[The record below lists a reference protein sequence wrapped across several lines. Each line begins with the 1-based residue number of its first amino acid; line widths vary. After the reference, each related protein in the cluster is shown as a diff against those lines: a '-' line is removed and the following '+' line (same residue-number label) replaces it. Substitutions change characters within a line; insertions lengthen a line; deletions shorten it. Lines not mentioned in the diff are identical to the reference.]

1 MTTLI
6 HVKGL
11 FKFYANNPKIA
22 LFAGGRLYN
31 VYVELFPMSA
41 QSILLIKKQYI
52 LRINIVFKTLSLYA
66 LCFCLY
72 ALYVF
77 TFF

>member
-11 FKFYANNPKIA
+11 FKFYANNPKIVLSA
-22 LFAGGRLYN
+22 CGKDKDKE
-31 VYVELFPMSA
+31 YVEFLQMSA

-66 LCFCLY
+66 LCF
-72 ALYVF
+72 